1 MNDSADDLAE
11 AAKWLYGEPTIIEE
25 NEQMDEIERDHKIE
39 ALIYEFHETRS
50 IAAACEACDL
60 LYEGLTEGV
69 ESGEY

>member
-1 MNDSADDLAE
+1 
-11 AAKWLYGEPTIIEE
+11 
-25 NEQMDEIERDHKIE
+25 MDEIERDHKIE